1 MMKIKLITLL
11 TSLLFLNGNLIAQ
24 ETIKLET
31 SFDKIIVSPHI
42 EAIFKKENSASIEI
56 VDISVPVEKFRYEL
70 NKGTLQVYLEGAKTY
85 TKNKKIVV
93 RDFETKVPLYKGRV
107 VKVIITYVDVN
118 TFSLRGEEK
127 ITFQTP
133 LIQDD
138 CKLLIYGKSEVTINT
153 IEVDNLSVS
162 IYGES
167 FLKIDNG
174 SINKQKITAYGA
186 SKVMASDVIT
196 DETKL
201 TAYGD
206 GTFKLNVSKKFKV
219 TSYGEATVLYKGDAA
234 LKKGIVIGE
243 STIRKVQ

>member
-1 MMKIKLITLL
+1 VKIKLIILL
-11 TSLLFLNGNLIAQ
+11 TSLLFLNGNLNAQ

-42 EAIFKKENSASIEI
+42 EAIFKKGNCASIEI
-56 VDISVPVEKFRYEL
+56 VDISVPVEKFTYEL

-93 RDFETKVPLYKGRV
+93 RYSDRKVPLYKGRV

-133 LIQDD
+133 LMQDD

-162 IYGES
+162 MYGES
-167 FLKIDNG
+167 FLKMDNG

>member
-11 TSLLFLNGNLIAQ
+11 TSLLFLNGNLNAQ
-24 ETIKLET
+24 ETIKLEI

-167 FLKIDNG
+167 FLKMDNG

>member
-1 MMKIKLITLL
+1 MKFKLILFL
-11 TSLLFLNGNLIAQ
+11 TSLLVINSNLNAQ
-24 ETIKLET
+24 KTIKLDGD
-31 SFDKIIVSPHI
+31 FDKIIVSPHI
-42 EAIFKKENSASIEI
+42 ETVFKKGTEQSIVIE
-56 VDISVPVEKFRYEL
+56 DINVPIEKFNYEL
-70 NKGTLQVYLEGAKTY
+70 EKGTLQVYLEGAKTY
-85 TKNKKIVV
+85 TKNKKIII
-93 RDFETKVPLYKGRV
+93 RNSETKVPLYKGRV

-153 IEVDNLSVS
+153 INVDNLTVS
-162 IYGES
+162 IYGDS
-167 FLKIDNG
+167 FLKMDKGN
-174 SINKQKITAYGA
+174 INKQKITAYGA
-186 SKVMASDVIT
+186 SKVMASDVNT
-196 DETKL
+196 EETKL

-206 GTFKLNVSKKFKV
+206 GTFNFNVSKKMKV
-219 TSYGEATVLYKGDAA
+219 TSYGEATVLYKGDAT

>member
-1 MMKIKLITLL
+1 MKIKLIILL
-11 TSLLFLNGNLIAQ
+11 TSLLFLNGNLNAQ
-24 ETIKLET
+24 KTIKLET

-42 EAIFKKENSASIEI
+42 EAIFKKGNTASIEI
-56 VDISVPVEKFRYEL
+56 VDISVPVEKFTYEL
-70 NKGTLQVYLEGAKTY
+70 NKGTLQVYLEGTKTY

-93 RDFETKVPLYKGRV
+93 RNSERKVPLYKGRV

-153 IEVDNLSVS
+153 IDVDNLTVS

-167 FLKIDNG
+167 FLKMDNG

-219 TSYGEATVLYKGDAA
+219 TSYGKATVLYKGDAA